1 MADVLT
7 EEQIAEF
14 KDVFSLFDLDGN
26 GYISTKELGS
36 VLRGLGRAASVA
48 ELQDMINE
56 MDADGSGTIDF
67 PEFLMV
73 MAKKQRDADNEKEI
87 REAFRVFDK
96 DGNGFITASELRVVM
111 ANMGEKLSDEE
122 VSEMIDEADIDGD
135 GHINF
140 MEFYEMMTK
149 T

>member
-48 ELQDMINE
+48 ELQTSLTVSAKNE
-56 MDADGSGTIDF
+56 RRRERIHDGLS
-67 PEFLMV
+67 
-73 MAKKQRDADNEKEI
+73 KEI
-87 REAFRVFDK
+87 ILKNNFEKSYGTERIGRMRKINHRRVY
-96 DGNGFITASELRVVM
+96 T
-111 ANMGEKLSDEE
+111 
-122 VSEMIDEADIDGD
+122 
-135 GHINF
+135 
-140 MEFYEMMTK
+140 
-149 T
+149 